1 MCCAALSV
9 WTGIAHSTCL
19 PPPRITS
26 PQPPPPQPPPP
37 PLPLELQVPPSWGY
51 RCPAASCAPLRSPPL
66 PAYRTSR
73 HVICEGTADGHL
85 APCHLAPAHAQD
97 EEDRLACLLVK
108 ERHEHEEARVAA
120 LEGSAAA
127 GLAAEG
133 PPMPGGGAASRKKCM
148 SGMLRR
154 AGKTREDFPTVQMT
168 RAIDE
173 SNRELAQEVR

>member
-1 MCCAALSV
+1 MEARFPEQAGYRSQRETRLIGELVQGVVLSKR
-9 WTGIAHSTCL
+9 ANL
-19 PPPRITS
+19 
-26 PQPPPPQPPPP
+26 
-37 PLPLELQVPPSWGY
+37 VPPSS
-51 RCPAASCAPLRSPPL
+51 PQPPL

-85 APCHLAPAHAQD
+85 APCHLAPAHTQD

>member
-1 MCCAALSV
+1 MLCGPQRVDRHRPLHLLAAASDHL
-9 WTGIAHSTCL
+9 TAA
-19 PPPRITS
+19 PPPAAPAGATGA
-26 PQPPPPQPPPP
+26 
-37 PLPLELQVPPSWGY
+37 PLLGLQVPRRFLCPS
-51 RCPAASCAPLRSPPL
+51 PQPPL

-85 APCHLAPAHAQD
+85 APCHLAPAHTQD